1 MSLHSF
7 RCHVI
12 SQVNLS
18 LQANQYAF
26 SLFTVL
32 SNLAAAVPS
41 RFKALTRSCVVIPC
55 SFQHHDHLP
64 MTRGIWSKKAGGVVY
79 HNGRSYVLDHFKD
92 RTKILGDLSEGNCTL
107 EIDDIK
113 PFDNGPFCFH
123 AERENDK
130 YKFNNSCVFIIM
142 KGLELILT
150 I

>member
-1 MSLHSF
+1 MP
-7 RCHVI
+7 
-12 SQVNLS
+12 
-18 LQANQYAF
+18 F
-26 SLFTVL
+26 SLFIVL

-92 RTKILGDLSEGNCTL
+92 RTRILGDLSEGNCTL

-123 AERENDK
+123 AERGDDK